1 MLRGSLVPDLNSW
14 AGREETSSEKTFPA
28 EIATRENKRSMRPAH
43 NNTATVTAKAGAKIQ
58 TWKSPIPYLF
68 GGLGLMLGIIAVAL
82 ILLACSY
89 RKSSPND
96 AEEKPLHA
104 LQPEMEPKIV
114 VIMAGE
120 SNPTYL
126 AKPADF

>member
-1 MLRGSLVPDLNSW
+1 MTSIAGPEGSSQLS
-14 AGREETSSEKTFPA
+14 RKTLPA
-28 EIATRENKRSMRPAH
+28 TIEARENKISMRPTY
-43 NNTATVTAKAGAKIQ
+43 NTTAIVTAKAGVRIQ
-58 TWKSPIPYLF
+58 IWKSPILYLF
-68 GGLGLMLGIIAVAL
+68 GGLAIVSGIIAVAL
-82 ILLACSY
+82 IVLACSH
-89 RKSSPND
+89 RKSSPSD
-96 AEEKPLHA
+96 AEEKPLHE